1 MADYTKL
8 APFICKWEGGD
19 KYTNDPVDRGGA
31 TKYGITLETWKN
43 VGYDKNKDGKID
55 KKDIMLLS
63 YEDFLKV
70 FKKNFWDKWQGD
82 KIKNQSVA
90 NIVVDWLWGSGKWGI
105 IYPQRIL
112 GVKDDGK
119 VGPKTIEAINKV
131 NPKEFFEKVKKSRIQ
146 FYQNIVK
153 NNPSQKKFIKGWT
166 NRANALKF
174 EE

>member
-1 MADYTKL
+1 MADAKKL
-8 APFICKWEGGD
+8 VPFILKWEGGFV
-19 KYTNDPVDRGGA
+19 NDPVDRGGA

-166 NRANALKF
+166 NRVNALKF
-174 EE
+174 E